1 MLRLSTDYA
10 TFFLQVIETLLKLE
24 LKLAF
29 IVLTRQVSL
38 FSCFV
43 CDCDSFSV
51 IVIVKLVFIHN
62 PNVKLEL
69 TLVFL

>member
-1 MLRLSTDYA
+1 M
-10 TFFLQVIETLLKLE
+10 IETLLKLE
-24 LKLAF
+24 LKLALSVIM
-29 IVLTRQVSL
+29 IVIEKVSL

-43 CDCDSFSV
+43 CDCDSFFV